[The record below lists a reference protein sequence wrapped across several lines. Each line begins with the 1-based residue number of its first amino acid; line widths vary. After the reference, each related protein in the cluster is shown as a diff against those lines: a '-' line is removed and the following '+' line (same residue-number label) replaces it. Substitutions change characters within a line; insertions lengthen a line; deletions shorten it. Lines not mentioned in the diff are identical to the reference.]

1 MIGGGKMNY
10 GEQEPGS
17 DSFERSQEFP
27 GHVPSPKYG
36 PPFQTPGGSI
46 RNNLGSGLKQ
56 SGFFQKDGHINNL
69 RGGFIG
75 QKYAQP
81 FIPDHSNFQAGMP
94 TPGGQAVPHSY
105 GNPNP
110 PRQLI
115 LQAAQEGFAGNGI
128 ATIAPDNSFFL
139 VANLPL
145 PQTFLNQG
153 TAAYASYLVDNK
165 GQTGFLAGILR
176 PIGNGV
182 YQTQFRSSVPL
193 SHYNKVVV
201 SVENPQYLGQAPN
214 GPIILKVKEPMGA
227 AAFLK
232 PVKNVGGSIWEKVS
246 GLFRG
251 KSKVP
256 VPPVLPESTVPEV
269 FQASEQMGAVVNPAP
284 PMMPPDG

>member
-10 GEQEPGS
+10 GGHEPGP
-17 DSFERSQEFP
+17 DSFEKGQEFP
-27 GHVPSPKYG
+27 GYIPRYG

-46 RNNLGSGLKQ
+46 RNTLGSGLKK
-56 SGFFQKDGHINNL
+56 SGFFQKDGRINNL
-69 RGGFIG
+69 RGGFFG
-75 QKYAQP
+75 QKQTQP
-81 FIPDHSNFQAGMP
+81 YIPDYSNLQSGMP
-94 TPGGQAVPHSY
+94 TLSGQAVPHSV
-105 GNPNP
+105 GKPNL

-115 LQAAQEGFAGNGI
+115 LQAAQEGIAGNGI

-182 YQTQFRSSVPL
+182 YQTLFRSSVPL
-193 SHYNKVVV
+193 SHYNKVIV
-201 SVENPQYLGQAPN
+201 SVENPQYLGHTPN

-227 AAFLK
+227 AAFLR
-232 PVKNVGGSIWEKVS
+232 PVKNAGGSLWEKIS

-251 KSKVP
+251 KGKVP
-256 VPPVLPESTVPEV
+256 VPPVLPEGAVPEV
-269 FQASEQMGAVVNPAP
+269 IQASEQMGAVVNPVP
-284 PMMPPDG
+284 PVLPPDG

>member
-1 MIGGGKMNY
+1 MNY
-10 GEQEPGS
+10 GGQEPGS
-17 DSFERSQEFP
+17 NNFERGQEFP
-27 GHVPSPKYG
+27 GHVPSRKYG

-75 QKYAQP
+75 QKQGQS
-81 FIPDHSNFQAGMP
+81 FIPDYNNYQTGMP
-94 TPGGQAVPHSY
+94 TPNGQAVPHSY
-105 GNPNP
+105 GSPNL

-115 LQAAQEGFAGNGI
+115 LQAAQEGIAGSGI

-145 PQTFLNQG
+145 PQTFVNQG

-251 KSKVP
+251 KSNVSVPPALPEVTEAVPELIQVPNQTGAIVNP
-256 VPPVLPESTVPEV
+256 VPPML
-269 FQASEQMGAVVNPAP
+269 
-284 PMMPPDG
+284 PPDS

>member
-1 MIGGGKMNY
+1 MDYGGQG
-10 GEQEPGS
+10 PGS
-17 DSFERSQEFP
+17 NSFENSQEFP
-27 GHVPSPKYG
+27 RRVPGGQYG

-46 RNNLGSGLKQ
+46 RNNLGSGFKQ

-75 QKYAQP
+75 QKYSQP
-81 FIPDHSNFQAGMP
+81 FMPGSEYNNFQAGFP
-94 TPGGQAVPHSY
+94 TSGGQAVPNSF
-105 GNPNP
+105 GKPNL

-115 LQAAQEGFAGNGI
+115 LQAAQEGIACNGI
-128 ATIAPDNSFFL
+128 ATISPDNSFFL

-176 PIGNGV
+176 PMGNGV
-182 YQTQFRSSVPL
+182 YQTQFHSSVPL
-193 SHYNKVVV
+193 THYNKVVV
-201 SVENPQYLGQAPN
+201 SVENPQYLGQSPN

-227 AAFLK
+227 AAFLR
-232 PVKNVGGSIWEKVS
+232 PVKNAGGSLWNKIS
-246 GLFRG
+246 GLFSG

-256 VPPVLPESTVPEV
+256 VPTELPASIQEVPELIQV
-269 FQASEQMGAVVNPAP
+269 PEQTGAVSNFVP
-284 PMMPPDG
+284 PILPPDN